1 MVMTFDFV
9 VFHIIVRI
17 VYFSLLLHDITSLIF
32 FFLAGK
38 ADQEGE
44 EYMKCRRWGREMRIK
59 LTPGQEVEK
68 QNKKRFLVLQDV
80 KSRQKTPN
88 TSDLTFLY

>member
-1 MVMTFDFV
+1 MTFDFV

-32 FFLAGK
+32 FFFFLAGK

-44 EYMKCRRWGREMRIK
+44 NTWSAGDGEEMRIK
-59 LTPGQEVEK
+59 LTPGKEVEK

-88 TSDLTFLY
+88 TSDLTVLY